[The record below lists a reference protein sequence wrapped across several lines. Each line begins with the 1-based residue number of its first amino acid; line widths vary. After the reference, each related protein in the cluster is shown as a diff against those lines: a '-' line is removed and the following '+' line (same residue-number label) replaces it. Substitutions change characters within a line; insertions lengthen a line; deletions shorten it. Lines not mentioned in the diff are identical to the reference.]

1 MKVLR
6 VGKVIEKTKYHY
18 QVTPPPNTFSKKKAF
33 STHSIKNKRANK
45 QETTKAVGMALP
57 GKGRKNK
64 AKKDKNKKQF
74 TQQFVDHE

>member
-1 MKVLR
+1 MRRLR
-6 VGKVIEKTKYHY
+6 ELEKDLANKD
-18 QVTPPPNTFSKKKAF
+18 KKIVQMANLNKEL
-33 STHSIKNKRANK
+33 IKNKRANK